1 MESSTQITSPLFWNF
16 KETKKKSKIFF
27 EYLCYSHT
35 SSRWYYIYS
44 TMWYFI
50 LNTLYINTYIPNSFI
65 VQFCSLQTYT
75 THQFHKVYKE
85 RLERLWII
93 HEFFEPSSKLFC
105 LWNKPKSS
113 AGQLNFFLG
122 CSDIMECALDFFT
135 FIRVHMNSIYSWNK
149 YTYLP

>member
-1 MESSTQITSPLFWNF
+1 MEYTTKVNWDFGAFHTNNVGSFLKFERKKNHKNIHWIPMLFTHF
-16 KETKKKSKIFF
+16 QQMIL
-27 EYLCYSHT
+27 YLLL
-35 SSRWYYIYS
+35 WDF
-44 TMWYFI
+44 MWK
-50 LNTLYINTYIPNSFI
+50 TLYINTYYMPNSFI

-113 AGQLNFFLG
+113 AGQLNSFFFRLLRYNG
-122 CSDIMECALDFFT
+122 MCPRFL
-135 FIRVHMNSIYSWNK
+135 HLYSCNI
-149 YTYLP
+149 